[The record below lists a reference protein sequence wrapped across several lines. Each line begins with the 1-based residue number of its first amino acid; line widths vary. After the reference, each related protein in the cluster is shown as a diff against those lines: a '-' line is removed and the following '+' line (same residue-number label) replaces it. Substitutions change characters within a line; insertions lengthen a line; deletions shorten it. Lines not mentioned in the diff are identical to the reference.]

1 MGKSKHLAL
10 CALGVAAV
18 VATPAFAGVASV
30 VDGSFESDPLG
41 QITTETPTS
50 TGWYMGSGPEAY
62 GYTFIM
68 NNDNNGSDTIHLS
81 TLSPT
86 TEGSQ
91 FLGSDPTYYPDSVNQ
106 DITGLTVGQT
116 YVVSFEWAGGQQ
128 SGFTGTTTDFW
139 AVSLGGG
146 VPQDTATITVPSG
159 GFSGWIDVT
168 MDFTATAVDETS
180 VVPPRRLR
188 ESTVRAAGQR
198 VIDRR
203 ARAEHV
209 GDDVAWL
216 WRPQRRCSASSP
228 QGRCRRLN
236 VASRDFGTEA
246 GVDLAGFLLI
256 LECPRADEISS

>member
-1 MGKSKHLAL
+1 MGKSRHVAL

-128 SGFTGTTTDFW
+128 AGFTGTTTDFW

-146 VPQDTATITVPSG
+146 VPQDTATISVPSG
-159 GFSGWIDVT
+159 GFSGWFDVT
-168 MDFTATAVDETS
+168 MDFTATAVDETLSFLPGGSGNPPFVLLDS
-180 VVPPRRLR
+180 VSLTAVPEPSTWAMMLLGFGGLGVVARLR
-188 ESTVRAAGQR
+188 RRRAA
-198 VIDRR
+198 
-203 ARAEHV
+203 AA
-209 GDDVAWL
+209 A
-216 WRPQRRCSASSP
+216 
-228 QGRCRRLN
+228 
-236 VASRDFGTEA
+236 
-246 GVDLAGFLLI
+246 
-256 LECPRADEISS
+256 